1 MNARAIICLQHMT
14 VYLLRQNKET
24 NKVNKLYTE
33 FNEENIIII
42 IVFLMCAVFIAACCC
57 KVARR
62 TTKAVYVGYIEPG
75 IPIFNLEGEQ
85 IR

>member
-1 MNARAIICLQHMT
+1 MFDRMT
-14 VYLLRQNKET
+14 VYLLRQNKEST
-24 NKVNKLYTE
+24 KDSQIYPD

-42 IVFLMCAVFIAACCC
+42 IIFLMCAVFISTICC
-57 KVARR
+57 KLCLRKKR
-62 TTKAVYVGYIEPG
+62 PIKAIYVGYIEPG

>member
-1 MNARAIICLQHMT
+1 MT
-14 VYLLRQNKET
+14 VYLLRQNQEN

-42 IVFLMCAVFIAACCC
+42 IVFLMCTVFIAACCC
-57 KVARR
+57 KAARR